1 MTLRYA
7 LFASFGS
14 RSFFGTRL
22 AFFAALGAIYG
33 FGRSRAWRA
42 PERQR
47 RVTVGLRRRTLL
59 VMGATSVCWSSV
71 FVGLYQY
78 GAVTTRTAD
87 GGVQVRR
94 STSAY
99 RRTAPQSH
107 DLIAGGAAAQ
117 RA

>member
-47 RVTVGLRRRTLL
+47 RVTVGLRRRTHLREPP
-59 VMGATSVCWSSV
+59 V
-71 FVGLYQY
+71 
-78 GAVTTRTAD
+78 
-87 GGVQVRR
+87 
-94 STSAY
+94 
-99 RRTAPQSH
+99 PQPRF
-107 DLIAGGAAAQ
+107 A
-117 RA
+117 RASWE